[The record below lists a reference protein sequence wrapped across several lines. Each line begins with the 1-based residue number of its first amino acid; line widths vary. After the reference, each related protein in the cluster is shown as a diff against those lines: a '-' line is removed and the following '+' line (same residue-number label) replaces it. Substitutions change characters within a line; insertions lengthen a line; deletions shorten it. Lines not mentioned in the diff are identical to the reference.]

1 MGKCA
6 HGVICIEN
14 ITMLYIFILASILLI
29 VVYYHSFSNSFS
41 NSFSKNKMM
50 SSMNTNYNNYNN
62 HSNNENEN
70 DSIFPRAN
78 YGYSNVKNDI
88 LLNPYEGPSRDTRLF
103 PNLNINS
110 LKMPINIETQSVD
123 TNYRQVGILTR
134 VDNTK
139 EMILPLM
146 GRPLITHRDKWN
158 FYTIGENNMIKIPIH
173 HKGVNCTSS
182 LGCND
187 LYSGDIIKIDGY
199 NSEFKVTLYE
209 NNTLKYIP
217 YI

>member
-6 HGVICIEN
+6 PGVICIEN

-29 VVYYHSFSNSFS
+29 VVYYHSFSK
-41 NSFSKNKMM
+41 SFSKNKTI
-50 SSMNTNYNNYNN
+50 SSINTNHNNYN
-62 HSNNENEN
+62 NEN

-134 VDNTK
+134 IDNTK

>member
-6 HGVICIEN
+6 PGVICIEN
-14 ITMLYIFILASILLI
+14 ITMLYIIILASILLI
-29 VVYYHSFSNSFS
+29 IVYYHSNSFRKNKTMYSMSFS
-41 NSFSKNKMM
+41 NSNS
-50 SSMNTNYNNYNN
+50 
-62 HSNNENEN
+62 NEN

-88 LLNPYEGPSRDTRLF
+88 LLNPYEGPTKDTRLF

-123 TNYRQVGILTR
+123 TNYRQIGILTR
-134 VDNTK
+134 IDNTK

-158 FYTIGENNMIKIPIH
+158 FYTIGENNMIKIPIV

-187 LYSGDIIKIDGY
+187 LYSGDIIKIEGY
-199 NSEFKVTLYE
+199 NSDFKVTLYE

>member
-6 HGVICIEN
+6 PGVICIEN

-41 NSFSKNKMM
+41 KNKTMH
-50 SSMNTNYNNYNN
+50 SMNTNHNNYNN
-62 HSNNENEN
+62 NNNEN

>member
-6 HGVICIEN
+6 PGVICIEN

-41 NSFSKNKMM
+41 KNKTM
-50 SSMNTNYNNYNN
+50 SSMNTNYMNYNN
-62 HSNNENEN
+62 HNNNEN

-134 VDNTK
+134 IDNAR

>member
-6 HGVICIEN
+6 PGVICIEN

-29 VVYYHSFSNSFS
+29 VVYYHSFSNT
-41 NSFSKNKMM
+41 FSKNKTM
-50 SSMNTNYNNYNN
+50 SSMNTNYMNYNN
-62 HSNNENEN
+62 HNNHNNNEN

>member
-6 HGVICIEN
+6 PGVICIEN

-29 VVYYHSFSNSFS
+29 VVYYNSFS

-50 SSMNTNYNNYNN
+50 SSMNTNHNNHNNYNNYN
-62 HSNNENEN
+62 NEN

-103 PNLNINS
+103 PDLNINS

-123 TNYRQVGILTR
+123 TNYRQIGILTR
-134 VDNTK
+134 IDNTK

>member
-6 HGVICIEN
+6 PGVICIEN

-29 VVYYHSFSNSFS
+29 VVYYHSFSNT
-41 NSFSKNKMM
+41 FSKNKTI
-50 SSMNTNYNNYNN
+50 SSMNTNYMNYNN
-62 HSNNENEN
+62 HSNNEN

>member
-1 MGKCA
+1 M
-6 HGVICIEN
+6 
-14 ITMLYIFILASILLI
+14 
-29 VVYYHSFSNSFS
+29 
-41 NSFSKNKMM
+41 
-50 SSMNTNYNNYNN
+50 NYNN
-62 HSNNENEN
+62 HNNNHNNNEN

-134 VDNTK
+134 IDNAR

>member
-6 HGVICIEN
+6 PGVICIEN

-29 VVYYHSFSNSFS
+29 VVYYHSFSK
-41 NSFSKNKMM
+41 SFSKNKTI
-50 SSMNTNYNNYNN
+50 SSMNTNHNNYN
-62 HSNNENEN
+62 NEN

-123 TNYRQVGILTR
+123 TNYRQIGILTR
-134 VDNTK
+134 IDNAR

>member
-6 HGVICIEN
+6 PGVICIEN

-41 NSFSKNKMM
+41 KNKMM
-50 SSMNTNYNNYNN
+50 SSMNTNYMNYNN
-62 HSNNENEN
+62 HNNHNNNEN

-78 YGYSNVKNDI
+78 CSYSNVKNDI

>member
-1 MGKCA
+1 MRAGCNLHRKYNN
-6 HGVICIEN
+6 VIHNYTCFN
-14 ITMLYIFILASILLI
+14 IINSM
-29 VVYYHSFSNSFS
+29 SFSNS
-41 NSFSKNKMM
+41 
-50 SSMNTNYNNYNN
+50 
-62 HSNNENEN
+62 NEN

-88 LLNPYEGPSRDTRLF
+88 LLNPYEGPTKDTRLF

-123 TNYRQVGILTR
+123 TNYRQIGILTR
-134 VDNTK
+134 IDNAK

-158 FYTIGENNMIKIPIH
+158 FYTIGENNMIKIPIV

-187 LYSGDIIKIDGY
+187 LYSGDIIKIEGY
-199 NSEFKVTLYE
+199 NSDFKVTLYE

>member
-6 HGVICIEN
+6 PGVICIEN

-41 NSFSKNKMM
+41 KNKMM
-50 SSMNTNYNNYNN
+50 GSMNTNYMNYNN
-62 HSNNENEN
+62 HNNHNNNEN

>member
-6 HGVICIEN
+6 PGVICIEN
-14 ITMLYIFILASILLI
+14 ITMLYIILLGSILII
-29 VVYYHSFSNSFS
+29 VVYYHTL
-41 NSFSKNKMM
+41 SKRN
-50 SSMNTNYNNYNN
+50 NN
-62 HSNNENEN
+62 HNNHNN
-70 DSIFPRAN
+70 NNNQNQTNSIFPRAN

-123 TNYRQVGILTR
+123 TDYRQIGILTR
-134 VDNTK
+134 IDNTK

-187 LYSGDIIKIDGY
+187 LYSGDIIKVEGY
-199 NSEFKVTLYE
+199 NSDFKVTLYE